1 MDFIMI
7 IVGIIITVIAAI
19 IDFFDNSGGN
29 GLLM

>member
-7 IVGIIITVIAAI
+7 IVGIIITVIMGI
-19 IDFFDNSGGN
+19 IEFFDGSGGS

>member
-7 IVGIIITVIAAI
+7 IAGIIITVVTAI
-19 IDFFDNSGGN
+19 IDFFDNSGGS